1 MSNAGL
7 DTLDQGRTMPSAAR
21 GQHSA
26 PIGGG
31 RLRQVVGSNAFIGFV
46 LALLSWPFNAIA
58 LAPTP
63 GTDPSWQ
70 ATLEMSARFGVPW
83 GTHEISAYGPLGFL
97 TVWSWYYPLLAALSF
112 IFLLG
117 FQSVLFAVVLNRL
130 RRSVPFI
137 PALLLA
143 YVAGTVA
150 FAIVALQYT
159 GIPEKILPLYF
170 IAGVALLSRARET
183 PVPPWMWI
191 TLGVTFSLFALV
203 EVGLAIVMFAALVVL
218 VLFST
223 SERRRAVALIAF
235 GVVPTFVIGWFA
247 TGNGFSNLYS
257 FARGSVSEV
266 SGYTSALAIEAS
278 GQGGS
283 YWWAALCVGIIV
295 AFAIAHCR
303 GMERRAKVGIGLLT
317 LLFTWSIF
325 KEGFVRHDVYHDPV
339 FFASIPLLLV
349 AFLPSKKNRMWLA
362 AAVAGTTVIAMI
374 VVGSFPSPLG
384 RPDTALDNVGHEF
397 STLVSPT
404 RTAALIHNA
413 QQAMESGLEVPAPMI
428 STIGALTVTD
438 EPWEE
443 GLIWAYGLHFDQ
455 LPASGTGY
463 TTYTDQADA
472 HYLATSDAPRFVVNQ
487 LLPSDQ
493 NDPTFAGPST
503 QVALECHYRQV
514 QSEPQSNPYTTWQLL
529 ERTRN
534 RCGTPQKITSISAG
548 LGQWIDVPSA
558 PAGDA
563 IVARF
568 NLPLDLWW
576 HLSNFLFKPPS
587 VEVTVNNGASS
598 YQFTPGTASD
608 LHLLVPSQNLQ
619 WEPWFA
625 PSSVTSIAFS
635 IGGQGFGTSGVT
647 ATFYEIPMSR

>member
-1 MSNAGL
+1 MVA
-7 DTLDQGRTMPSAAR
+7 
-21 GQHSA
+21 
-26 PIGGG
+26 
-31 RLRQVVGSNAFIGFV
+31 SNAFIGFV
-46 LALLSWPFNAIA
+46 LALLSWPFNAAA

-112 IFLLG
+112 VFLLG
-117 FQSVLFAVVLNRL
+117 FQSVLFAVVLDRL
-130 RRSVPFI
+130 RRSVPFV

-143 YVAGTVA
+143 YAAGTVA

-170 IAGVALLSRARET
+170 IAGVALLSRARER
-183 PVPPWMWI
+183 PAPPWIWV
-191 TLGVTFSLFALV
+191 TLGVTFSLFALI
-203 EVGLAIVMFAALVVL
+203 EVGLAIVMVAALVVTL
-218 VLFST
+218 LFST
-223 SERRRAVALIAF
+223 SDRRTAVSLLAL
-235 GVVPTFVIGWFA
+235 GVVPTFLIGWFA
-247 TGNGFSNLYS
+247 TGNGLSNLYA

-266 SGYTSALAIEAS
+266 GGYTSALAGEAA
-278 GQGGS
+278 GRGGN
-283 YWWAALCVGIIV
+283 YWWAALCAGLVF

-325 KEGFVRHDVYHDPV
+325 KEGFVRHDAYHDPV

-349 AFLPSKKNRMWLA
+349 AFLPSKKNWVWLA
-362 AAVAGTTVIAMI
+362 AGVAGATVVGMIA
-374 VVGSFPSPLG
+374 VGSFPSPLG
-384 RPDTALDNVGHEF
+384 RPDTALGNVGHELA
-397 STLVSPT
+397 TLVSPA
-404 RTAALIHNA
+404 RNAALIHNA
-413 QQAMESGLEVPAPMI
+413 QGAMESELDVPASMI
-428 STIGALTVTD
+428 STIGTSTVTD

-472 HYLATSDAPRFVVNQ
+472 DYLATSDAPRFVVNQ
-487 LLPSDQ
+487 RLPSNQ
-493 NDPTFAGPST
+493 SDPTFAGPST
-503 QVALECHYRQV
+503 QLALECHYRQV
-514 QSEPQSNPYTTWQLL
+514 QSEPQSNPYTSWQLL

-534 RCGTPQKITSISAG
+534 RCGSPQEITSISAG
-548 LGQWIDVPSA
+548 LGQWINVPTA
-558 PAGDA
+558 PSGDA

-576 HLSNFLFKPPS
+576 HLSNFLFKPPR
-587 VEVTVNNGASS
+587 VEVTVDNGINS

-619 WEPWFA
+619 WNHSFA
-625 PSSVTSIAFS
+625 PSPVTSIAFS
-635 IGGQGFGTSGVT
+635 VGGQGFGTSGVA